1 MIPGNSFFFDRC
13 MQKYISFVSHAG
25 NVDYFNNQRCQLRW
39 VTKAQFSTKLN
50 WASFDFSLSTFA

>member
-25 NVDYFNNQRCQLRW
+25 NVDYFNNQRCHAALGYKSPVQYKTELG
-39 VTKAQFSTKLN
+39 FL
-50 WASFDFSLSTFA
+50 